1 MHFILAIF
9 SKKSEIYLTTLL
21 YVNLDP
27 LRVPEKQKTTNN
39 KQNFGVTLKWQ
50 GIKASLEINFR
61 AEIFVVKNYYLSIRA
76 EKSAKTKI

>member
-1 MHFILAIF
+1 M
-9 SKKSEIYLTTLL
+9 TTLL

-50 GIKASLEINFR
+50 GIKASLEINCR
-61 AEIFVVKNYYLSIRA
+61 AEIFVVKTIIFQSELRNPRKPKY
-76 EKSAKTKI
+76 KHK